1 MSFLKDKINYFYSK
15 YYKDSILLKR
25 FAHVFTLD
33 VLVRASNLI
42 LLPVYLKLMTQD
54 EFGLYGYLLS
64 IISIFALI
72 LNFGLYL
79 AQIKLYHDYPDDKR
93 RSLIFTINITLIV
106 FLLIVL
112 LPIYIFN
119 FDREIISLLFLH
131 PINYESYR
139 SVLFLAVL
147 VSVYVFM
154 LQNFFITSENI
165 KKYQLYN
172 LFKLVFVNSIV
183 IYLLAAKDA
192 DSVMIRLKYGYL
204 IELFILLSF
213 SFFYIRQMKAE
224 FNFDFV
230 PKALRIGLPAM
241 LSALLG
247 MIYNFSD
254 KFILE
259 KYGNFSDLAIYNLGF
274 TIAGIIMIMFSSF
287 QTVFLPFF
295 FKEKDIAKN
304 FNKTKAIVLRMMIIF
319 LVISV
324 FLIVVTKAALYFN
337 IIESKYNAVFLILPI
352 LLLTQI
358 FQASVHLFSNY
369 IVYFEVVYVGTITVF
384 FLSILNISLN
394 LILIPRYNIYGASF
408 SALIITFCSLVF
420 YYIYTKRKCYAQAA
434 LQRSSS

>member
-1 MSFLKDKINYFYSK
+1 MSFLKDKINYFYRK
-15 YYKDSILLKR
+15 YYKDSLLLKR
-25 FAHVFTLD
+25 FARVFTLD

-139 SVLFLAVL
+139 SVLFLAIL

-204 IELFILLSF
+204 IELVILLSF

-295 FKEKDIAKN
+295 FKEKDIEKI

-337 IIESKYNAVFLILPI
+337 IIESKYNAVLLIMPI

-358 FQASVHLFSNY
+358 FQAAVHLFSNY
-369 IVYFEVVYVGTITVF
+369 IVYFEVVYVGTIAVF

-394 LILIPRYNIYGASF
+394 LILIPRYNICGAAF

-420 YYIYTKRKCYAQAA
+420 YYNYTKRKCRAQAA
-434 LQRSSS
+434 LQGS

>member
-1 MSFLKDKINYFYSK
+1 MSFLPDKIDSFYSK
-15 YYKDSILLKR
+15 YYKDSTLLKR
-25 FAHVFTLD
+25 FAHVFSLD

-64 IISIFALI
+64 IIGIFSLV

-79 AQIKLYHDYPDDKR
+79 AQIKLYHDFLDDRR
-93 RSLIFTINITLIV
+93 RSLIFTINITLLV
-106 FLLIVL
+106 FLFIVL
-112 LPIYIFN
+112 LPVYMLN
-119 FDREIISLLFLH
+119 FDKQIISLLFLH

-139 SVLFLAVL
+139 SVLFLAIL

-154 LQNFFITSENI
+154 LQNFFIASENI

-172 LFKLVFVNSIV
+172 LCKLIFVNSIV
-183 IYLLAAKDA
+183 IYLLAAKDG
-192 DSVMIRLKYGYL
+192 DSVMVRLKYGYL
-204 IELFILLSF
+204 IELLILISF
-213 SFFYIRQMKAE
+213 SFFYINQMKM
-224 FNFDFV
+224 DFSFELV

-247 MIYNFSD
+247 VIYNFSD

-274 TIAGIIMIMFSSF
+274 TIAGIIMIIFSSF

-295 FKEKDIAKN
+295 FKEKDIKKN
-304 FNKTKAIVLRMMIIF
+304 FNKTKEIVLRMVIIF
-319 LVISV
+319 FVISIV
-324 FLIVVTKAALYFN
+324 LIAFTKMALYLK
-337 IIESKYNAVFLILPI
+337 IIESKYDTVFLILPV

-358 FQASVHLFSNY
+358 FQSAVHMFSNY
-369 IVYFEVVYVGTITVF
+369 IVYFEVVYIGTIVVF

-394 LILIPRYNIYGASF
+394 LLLIPRYNIYGAALS
-408 SALIITFCSLVF
+408 SLIITVLTLVF
-420 YYIYTKRKCYAQAA
+420 YYNYTKRKCHELTTSQKTW
-434 LQRSSS
+434 L